1 MRSSSGWVSGCR
13 RKDGSPMTNTTK
25 LIAAIFGSLLVGG
38 LALSYLM
45 RGTEGIAIFLV
56 LATGIA
62 ILFAW
67 RTH

>member
-1 MRSSSGWVSGCR
+1 
-13 RKDGSPMTNTTK
+13 MTNTTK
-25 LIAAIFGSLLVGG
+25 LKLMAVIFASLLVAG
-38 LALSYLM
+38 LALSYLI

-56 LATGIA
+56 LATGMA

>member
-1 MRSSSGWVSGCR
+1 ME
-13 RKDGSPMTNTTK
+13 SPVTNTTK
-25 LIAAIFGSLLVGG
+25 LKLMAVIFASLLVAG
-38 LALSYLM
+38 LALSYLI

-56 LATGIA
+56 LATGMA

>member
-1 MRSSSGWVSGCR
+1 
-13 RKDGSPMTNTTK
+13 MTNTTK
-25 LIAAIFGSLLVGG
+25 LIAVTFASLLVVG
-38 LALSYLM
+38 LALSYLT

>member
-1 MRSSSGWVSGCR
+1 
-13 RKDGSPMTNTTK
+13 MTNTTK
-25 LIAAIFGSLLVGG
+25 LIAVIFASLLVGG
-38 LALSYLM
+38 LGLSYLM

>member
-1 MRSSSGWVSGCR
+1 
-13 RKDGSPMTNTTK
+13 MTNATK
-25 LIAAIFGSLLVGG
+25 LKLLAVTFAGLLIAG
-38 LALSYLM
+38 LALSYLI

-56 LATGIA
+56 LATGMA

>member
-1 MRSSSGWVSGCR
+1 
-13 RKDGSPMTNTTK
+13 MTNTTK
-25 LIAAIFGSLLVGG
+25 LMAVTFASLLVAG
-38 LALSYLM
+38 LAVSYVM

-56 LATGIA
+56 LATGVT